1 MEVQTHTEPW
11 DLNTMICFVA
21 YRLRQECNQRLA
33 EYGLTYAQARIL
45 NHLHMAQD
53 DTVVNQ
59 HNLVCSL
66 GVKASSISAVLR
78 NMEHKGLI
86 KKVRMQSDN
95 RNKEIQ
101 LTPLGDSLHTA
112 FHTVL
117 TEVERKIT
125 ANISPA
131 QKKAMCQCL
140 QMFCYNLQTKNR
152 KSHPAS
158 VR

>member
-1 MEVQTHTEPW
+1 MEVQTYTEPW
-11 DLNTMICFVA
+11 NLNTMICFVA

-33 EYGLTYAQARIL
+33 EYGITYAQARIL

-53 DTVVNQ
+53 DAVVNQ

-112 FHTVL
+112 FYTVL
-117 TEVERKIT
+117 TEVEQEIT
-125 ANISPA
+125 ANMTDA
-131 QKKAMCQCL
+131 QKTIMGQCL
-140 QMFCYNLQTKNR
+140 RMISNNLQTI
-152 KSHPAS
+152 
-158 VR
+158 